1 MQSNQPSNLPP
12 VPPVDLANGRPGVPN
27 PISPQPSTTPAL
39 LMTAAI
45 FFGLGFVLATLIFGM
60 DSDSV
65 SDEDLQVA
73 VDKRLTEIAPT
84 PRPTATP
91 LPSQSLE
98 VLLTDYSPTLGPVDA
113 PITIVEFSDYLCPYC
128 ARFHEQTFK
137 PLIEHYGDLV
147 RVVYREYPVIGT
159 DLTEIIALSALCVN
173 EQGLYWDY
181 SDLLWPNQPNIRTD
195 LLTPDQTAINE
206 DSTILADYAD
216 IVGADMEAYNTCVAE
231 GRYNDEVQADLQTGY
246 GFGIN
251 GTPTFYINGKP
262 IIGAQPIELFL
273 DEIDTQLVA
282 LGITPPP
289 RPSNE
294 STISGAS

>member
-27 PISPQPSTTPAL
+27 RISPQPSTTPAL

-60 DSDSV
+60 NSDNV

-73 VDKRLTEIAPT
+73 VDKRLTEMAPT
-84 PRPTATP
+84 APPTATP
-91 LPSQSLE
+91 VPIE
-98 VLLTDYSPTLGPVDA
+98 VLLTNYSPTLGPVDA

-128 ARFHEQTFK
+128 ANFHEQTFR
-137 PLIEHYGDLV
+137 PLLEHYGDLV

-173 EQGLYWDY
+173 EQGMYWEY
-181 SDLLWPNQPNIRTD
+181 SDLLWPNQSNLRTD

-206 DSTILADYAD
+206 DSTILAEYAESID
-216 IVGADMEAYNTCVAE
+216 VDMEAYNTCVAE
-231 GRYNDEVQADLQTGY
+231 GRYNDEVQADLQAGY
-246 GFGIN
+246 GFDIN
-251 GTPTFYINGKP
+251 GTPTFYINGKE
-262 IIGAQPIELFL
+262 IVGAQPIELFL
-273 DEIDTQLVA
+273 DEIDTQLAA